1 MGATAG
7 EDLAA
12 SERRPTP
19 RRLLA
24 GEVTAGFVCGAI
36 GEAALLEQLGADAL
50 WVGGHVA
57 SPNPSP
63 EAMVALAQLVAST
76 SRAVVGTA
84 ILLLPLYHPVLVA
97 KQVADLDRAS
107 GGRVALGIGV
117 GGEYPAE
124 FAALGVPLAGRGR
137 RTDEAVGLLRRLW
150 TGQEVSHTGAEF
162 SVPPVRVHP
171 APLQDGGP
179 PVVVAGR
186 QEPAMRRAG
195 RLGDGW
201 MPYLYSPGR
210 YDRSVA
216 RIRQH
221 AADAGRDLA
230 GFGWC
235 LFVPFAVDR
244 DGARARRTAAEFL
257 GGTYRQD
264 FTELVPRVTAAGTTE
279 EVTARLVEYVAA
291 GARHLVLLACDR
303 RQAVAQ
309 AALVL
314 GEVLPE
320 VRRLSGDRPGPTG
333 G

>member
-1 MGATAG
+1 MDPPAG
-7 EDLAA
+7 EDAPASAGAA
-12 SERRPTP
+12 VAP

-24 GEVTAGFVCGAI
+24 GGISAGFVCGAV
-36 GEAALLEQLGADAL
+36 GEASLLEQLGAEAL

-84 ILLLPLYHPVLVA
+84 VLLLPLYHPVLVA
-97 KQVADLDRAS
+97 KQLADLDRAS
-107 GGRVALGIGV
+107 GGRVAVGIGV

-124 FAALGVPLAGRGR
+124 FAALGVPLASRGR

-150 TGQEVSHTGAEF
+150 TGEEVAHAGADF
-162 SVPPVRVHP
+162 SVPAVRVHP

-186 QEPAMRRAG
+186 QEPAIRRAG

-210 YDRSVA
+210 YRRSVD
-216 RIRQH
+216 RVREH
-221 AADAGRDLA
+221 AATAGRDLA

-235 LFVPFAVDR
+235 LFVPFAVDP
-244 DGARARRTAAEFL
+244 DGGRARRTAAEFL
-257 GGTYRQD
+257 GATYRQD
-264 FTELVPRVTAAGTTE
+264 FTELVPRVTAAGTAD
-279 EVTARLVEYVAA
+279 EVTARLAEYVAA

-314 GEVLPE
+314 GEVLPQL
-320 VRRLSGDRPGPTG
+320 RRLA
-333 G
+333 

>member
-1 MGATAG
+1 MPRAGGKSGDEGA
-7 EDLAA
+7 L
-12 SERRPTP
+12 SP
-19 RRLLA
+19 RRLLS
-24 GEVTAGFVCGAI
+24 GGVTFGFVTGGTA
-36 GEAALLEQLGADAL
+36 EARLLEQLGAEAL

-63 EAMVALAQLVAST
+63 EAMVALAQLAAVT
-76 SRAVVGTA
+76 QRAVVGTS

-107 GGRVALGIGV
+107 DGRVALGIGV

-124 FAALGVPLAGRGR
+124 FDAMGVPLADRGA
-137 RTDEAVGLLRRLW
+137 RTDESLALLRRLW
-150 TGQEVSHTGAEF
+150 TAEEVTHRGTHF
-162 SVPPVRVHP
+162 DVPPVRVHP
-171 APLQDGGP
+171 APAQPGGP

-201 MPYLYSPGR
+201 MPYLYSPNR
-210 YDRSVA
+210 YRRSVE
-216 RIRQH
+216 RVRDH
-221 AADAGRDLA
+221 AEAAGRSLD

-235 LFVPFAVDR
+235 LFLPFCIASDGR
-244 DGARARRTAAEFL
+244 DARRAAAEFL

-264 FTELVPRVTAAGTTE
+264 FTELVPRVTAAGTVD
-279 EVTARLVEYVAA
+279 EVADRVTEYVAA
-291 GARHLVLLACDR
+291 GARHVVLLSCDR
-303 RQAVAQ
+303 AAGLAQ
-309 AALVL
+309 ATLAL

-320 VRRLSGDRPGPTG
+320 VRRRVGPLPGG